1 MILGGIFQYFLKIGV
16 LFHMPR
22 TNFLWHGFT
31 KWRDRADLITYN
43 LLFSKLCYRKWFI
56 EATELIES
64 MVESGCKPDVAT
76 YDIMINF
83 SCKTGRMEGV
93 LQLLDKMK
101 EEGINPL
108 YGTYSYLLKGILIA
122 RGKPE
127 VFRKH
132 IHSWFNKVE
141 LIRIWI

>member
-1 MILGGIFQYFLKIGV
+1 
-16 LFHMPR
+16 
-22 TNFLWHGFT
+22 
-31 KWRDRADLITYN
+31 
-43 LLFSKLCYRKWFI
+43 
-56 EATELIES
+56 
-64 MVESGCKPDVAT
+64 MVESGCKPNAVA

-127 VFRKH
+127 VLRKH
-132 IHSWFNKVE
+132 IHS
-141 LIRIWI
+141 